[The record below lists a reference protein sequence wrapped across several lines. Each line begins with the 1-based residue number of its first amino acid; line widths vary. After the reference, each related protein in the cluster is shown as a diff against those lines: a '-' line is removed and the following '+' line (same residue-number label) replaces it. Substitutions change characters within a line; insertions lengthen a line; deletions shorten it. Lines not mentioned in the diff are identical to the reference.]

1 MTTIVWVLAKLTRH
15 RDPRAATTWSGIVL
29 ASLLFGLMHLP
40 KASGLVALTGPLIA
54 YVLLGNGV
62 VGLFFGWLYW
72 RKGLIAAM
80 TAHAT
85 QDIITHVV
93 RPLVGL

>member
-1 MTTIVWVLAKLTRH
+1 
-15 RDPRAATTWSGIVL
+15 
-29 ASLLFGLMHLP
+29 LMHLP

-93 RPLVGL
+93 GPLVGL